1 MAIGSNIGLY
11 DSSSTIMAL
20 LSRLLVTLALWTS
33 LSGASILQK
42 PILESNTPSKY
53 GSQNEYQSFGL
64 EGHPKHSI
72 RIKEQ
77 NDELCDAGSKQYTGW
92 FDVEGKHLFFCK

>member
-1 MAIGSNIGLY
+1 MAILSGLL
-11 DSSSTIMAL
+11 AA
-20 LSRLLVTLALWTS
+20 LALGTS

-42 PILESNTPSKY
+42 PILESNSQSNL
-53 GSQNEYQSFGL
+53 GVQNEYQSFGL

-77 NDELCDAGSKQYTGW
+77 TDELCDAGSKQYTGW
-92 FDVEGKHLFFCK
+92 FDVEGKHLFFCKQN